1 MADALATL
9 PPHQKNSRTLDYFA
23 NYILML
29 NESGQTKKQR
39 ECEYPIT
46 TSNRAITINKRQ
58 ISYEQVVA
66 SLESGEDGIYALI
79 NQDKNQLLDRKEK
92 FTDEDVRTINGLQD
106 LLDQIKV
113 LKKALATSQGIK
125 RYQIK
130 KQIIECY
137 QQIYILRASAKDTI
151 GKSSA
156 RIKSIA
162 KMDIPEKVVM
172 DENDMPQ
179 TTSPVSL
186 LVPEHVSFLLCY
198 YPVLKEES

>member
-1 MADALATL
+1 
-9 PPHQKNSRTLDYFA
+9 
-23 NYILML
+23 ML

-58 ISYEQVVA
+58 ISYEQVAA

-106 LLDQIKV
+106 LLDQIEV